1 MNKNQ
6 TRLAFM
12 AIFVATALIGS
23 VITIDH
29 NTVFASKNKK
39 NAAEEGIGQQSETLQ
54 SSSCFSENGT
64 SLASCNNV
72 DASLNLNFGNNAL
85 GQQ

>member
-12 AIFVATALIGS
+12 SIFIATALIGS
-23 VITIDH
+23 AITIDH
-29 NTVFASKNKK
+29 DMVFASKNKI
-39 NAAEEGIGQQSETLQ
+39 NEAEEGIGQQSETLQ

-64 SLASCNNV
+64 SLASCNNL
-72 DASLNLNFGNNAL
+72 DTSLNLNFGNNGL

>member
-12 AIFVATALIGS
+12 SIFIATALIGS
-23 VITIDH
+23 AIATDH
-29 NTVFASKNKK
+29 DMVFASKNKI
-39 NAAEEGIGQQSETLQ
+39 NEAEEGIGQQSETLQ

-64 SLASCNNV
+64 SLASCNNL